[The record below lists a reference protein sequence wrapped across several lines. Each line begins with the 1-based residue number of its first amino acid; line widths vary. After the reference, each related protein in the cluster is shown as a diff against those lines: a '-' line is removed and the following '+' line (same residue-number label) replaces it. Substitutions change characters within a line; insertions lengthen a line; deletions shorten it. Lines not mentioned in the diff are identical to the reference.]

1 MKDMNMAFETDGWSN
16 PNTEVEGLRRVEAEK
31 QTPQRPTRDGISLRI
46 SGLGF
51 PSDFGFRISDF
62 AAAALA
68 LTLLLNL
75 PASAA
80 SAPFHDF
87 VRVRGDQLVED
98 GKPFRFVSWNIPNLH
113 LVEDNVT
120 FAGDNPWRWPDRFEV
135 TDALE
140 SVRQMGGTVVRSYV
154 LSVIRTNDGPG
165 IPRHVLGPGKFNE
178 DGFRALDEILAAANQ
193 AGVRVIVPFVDNW
206 NWWGGREDYAGFR
219 GKSKDAFWTDPQV
232 IADFKETIR
241 HLVTRTNTLTGVA
254 YRDDKA
260 ILCWET
266 GNELQSP
273 PAWTRE
279 IAAFIKL
286 LDTNHPVMDGYH
298 TSELRE
304 ESLAMPEIDIVTT
317 HHYPGGK
324 TSFADAVRA
333 NAAKAKG
340 KKPYIVGEFGFAE
353 TPAMAACLDAV
364 VESGAAGALAWS
376 LRPHNRDGG
385 FYWHSEPSGGN
396 RYKAFHWPGSPAGA
410 AYDEIEFMALMR
422 RKAFEIRGLPVPLL
436 PVPAVPKLLPIA
448 DAAAIS
454 WQGSVGAASYSVE
467 RAASASGPWTAVADN
482 VDESAV
488 QYRPLFADTKAG
500 KGSWF
505 YRVSARNSAGA
516 SAPSNVVG
524 PVAVTHA
531 TLVDE
536 LADTKQLFAQSGALE
551 IQTRDCRQAK
561 EDAHRL
567 AGKAGSAITYQ
578 LPTGLQAGRIY
589 AFFPGAIADLRCSVS
604 ADGQTY
610 QPVPV
615 TKQVYFQGA
624 GDYGYWKPVR
634 FEVKPAKP
642 GAKFLKIEFTAEAQ
656 IGRIEIEHE

>member
-1 MKDMNMAFETDGWSN
+1 MLGRQRKPCNAETQ
-16 PNTEVEGLRRVEAEK
+16 R
-31 QTPQRPTRDGISLRI
+31 PQRLAKAFYLCGFSALFAPLRSRKRFRI
-46 SGLGF
+46 SDFGF
-51 PSDFGFRISDF
+51 PSDFGLRTSDF

-75 PASAA
+75 PAAA
-80 SAPFHDF
+80 APFHDF
-87 VRVRGDQLVED
+87 IRVRGDQLIED

-113 LVEDNVT
+113 LVEDNLT

-154 LSVIRTNDGPG
+154 LSVVRTNDEPG

-178 DGFRALDEILAAANQ
+178 AGFRALDEILAAANQ

-219 GKSKDAFWTDPQV
+219 GKPKDAFWTDPQV

-241 HLVTRTNTLTGVA
+241 HLVTRTNRLTGVV

-279 IAAFIKL
+279 IAAFIKS

-298 TSELRE
+298 TSELRA

-340 KKPYIVGEFGFAE
+340 KKPYIVGEFGFVE
-353 TPAMAACLDAV
+353 MPAMAACLDAV
-364 VESGAAGALAWS
+364 VERGAAGALAWS

-396 RYKAFHWPGSPAGA
+396 RYKAFHWPGSPAGT

-422 RKAFEIRGLPVPLL
+422 RKAFEIRGLPVPPI
-436 PVPAVPKLLPIA
+436 PVPAPPKLLPIT

-505 YRVSARNSAGA
+505 YRVRALNSAGA

-531 TLVDE
+531 SLVDE
-536 LADTKQLFAQSGALE
+536 LTDLKQLHAQSGALE

-561 EDAHRL
+561 EDAHR
-567 AGKAGSAITYQ
+567 ASGSSGTVLVYRVPSD
-578 LPTGLQAGRIY
+578 LKGFKLY
-589 AFFPGAIADLRCSVS
+589 AFFPKAIADFKFGVS
-604 ADGQTY
+604 SDGQDFDA
-610 QPVPV
+610 VPAARHD
-615 TKQVYFQGA
+615 FFSGA
-624 GDYGYWKPVR
+624 GDYGYWKPTIY
-634 FEVKPAKP
+634 EVESAPA
-642 GAKFLKIEFTAEAQ
+642 GSRFLKIEFTTEAQ
-656 IGRIEIEHE
+656 IGRIEIDHD